1 MTEEKT
7 KFRTPV
13 RKRGID
19 TRDMILQAAKDLFFE
34 KGYERTSI
42 KDIASRA
49 GIAVGTI
56 YSYFK
61 DKTALI
67 NPIVPIIYE
76 EMLSRVFSLPI
87 DDLVEKGD
95 TRGLVRALLKSLYDA
110 HAVEA
115 GVYKELMSMAMQD
128 QAIADFIKNEEL
140 KYLEYFEGFLQIA
153 PQYLKIKDFAA
164 AAEMVYRVSD
174 EIIHRICFFGTKND
188 GQRLLKELEDML
200 CAYLFHE
207 FPAEE
212 NS

>member
-1 MTEEKT
+1 
-7 KFRTPV
+7 
-13 RKRGID
+13 
-19 TRDMILQAAKDLFFE
+19 
-34 KGYERTSI
+34 
-42 KDIASRA
+42 
-49 GIAVGTI
+49 
-56 YSYFK
+56 
-61 DKTALI
+61 
-67 NPIVPIIYE
+67 
-76 EMLSRVFSLPI
+76 
-87 DDLVEKGD
+87 
-95 TRGLVRALLKSLYDA
+95 
-110 HAVEA
+110 
-115 GVYKELMSMAMQD
+115 MSMAMQD